1 MTAEQKIKYL
11 PAGGIAGFVMSD
23 EQVEQLEAE
32 ELQEQYGTA
41 GIAQFSTIG
50 KNMANFGRHGDD
62 TVAHVETGELIV
74 PRALIE
80 NNPKLKESIFQH
92 LRELGVEDPER
103 YVVGESKNSL
113 NPTTGLPEF
122 FFKKL
127 FKSVSK
133 MVKSVGKILKKAAP
147 IIIPIALNF
156 IAPGLGAVWSG
167 AIGSGIATLVQG
179 GSIKDAF
186 KSALIGGATG
196 ALTAGFSGSGDF
208 MSNVSADVS
217 MGTTNIGNAFS
228 QGSFAPLQSTT
239 GPSIEGLF
247 DGKSSINNADMAST
261 TVDSSDFATS
271 ASGQQPGTFGADGS
285 VQVAGDNIYPDLGRP
300 SSTNVNG
307 YRVDARGNYV
317 SGGGTPLAK
326 PVDSNVFG
334 VDNFSNYQPPAMDP
348 YQANAL
354 KLEGVD
360 VGVGGNQ
367 TITSTKPKSMFE
379 TFTDKASEY
388 GSKTSDLMFGTDA
401 TQAELFAKAGQFQKD
416 ALAKGYTLSSKE
428 AMALAQKQ
436 LNPGIIRKYGPS
448 LALAGVAGVA
458 GGMFDVPEEEK
469 DKPIRTGMDVY
480 NENPDLYNVGD
491 LEPLYIAGD
500 SNVGTK
506 YPYYRPRTSRRPDW
520 VVDEVQNSA
529 QGGQIFPRRVGGIMP
544 NEGIPNQ
551 DSVRAMLMPGEF
563 VMTTDAVKGLG
574 GGDMNKGINNMYG
587 VMRNL
592 EQRGRRA

>member
-32 ELQEQYGTA
+32 ELQEQYGTT

-80 NNPKLKESIFQH
+80 NNPKLKESIFKH

-103 YVVGESKNSL
+103 YVVGESNNSL

-186 KSALIGGATG
+186 KSALVGGATG
-196 ALTAGFSGSGDF
+196 ALTAGFSGNSGSF
-208 MSNVSADVS
+208 MGNVSADVS

-247 DGKSSINNADMAST
+247 DGKSSVNNADMAST
-261 TVDSSDFATS
+261 ST
-271 ASGQQPGTFGADGS
+271 DGL
-285 VQVAGDNIYPDLGRP
+285 Q
-300 SSTNVNG
+300 
-307 YRVDARGNYV
+307 
-317 SGGGTPLAK
+317 
-326 PVDSNVFG
+326 
-334 VDNFSNYQPPAMDP
+334 
-348 YQANAL
+348 QANYLDTVTPKETAFIDMTNPTGEVTYLDANQTPITSSNIDAGTGSSNMYDTL
-354 KLEGVD
+354 KEYGTNAKKYLFQ
-360 VGVGGNQ
+360 GGNTDADILQ
-367 TITSTKPKSMFE
+367 MKNLEYKKVFDATGDKVLARAAF
-379 TFTDKASEY
+379 DKA
-388 GSKTSDLMFGTDA
+388 GPGM
-401 TQAELFAKAGQFQKD
+401 
-416 ALAKGYTLSSKE
+416 LA
-428 AMALAQKQ
+428 
-436 LNPGIIRKYGPS
+436 KYGPS
-448 LALAGVAGVA
+448 LAVAGIAGAA
-458 GGMFDVPEEEK
+458 GGMFDTPKEKEEEE
-469 DKPIRTGMDVY
+469 IRTGMDVY
-480 NENPDLYNVGD
+480 NENPDTYNVGD
-491 LEPLYIAGD
+491 LDPIYIPGD
-500 SNVGTK
+500 SNVETK
-506 YPYYRPRTSRRPDW
+506 YPYYRPRN
-520 VVDEVQNSA
+520 VQTVA

>member
-133 MVKSVGKILKKAAP
+133 TVKSVGKILKKAAP
-147 IIIPIALNF
+147 IILPIALAF
-156 IAPGLGAVWSG
+156 TPLGPIYGAMVGSGLG
-167 AIGSGIATLVQG
+167 TLING
-179 GSIKDAF
+179 GSIKDAA
-186 KSALIGGATG
+186 KSALIAGAF
-196 ALTAGFSGSGDF
+196 AG
-208 MSNVSADVS
+208 
-217 MGTTNIGNAFS
+217 I
-228 QGSFAPLQSTT
+228 
-239 GPSIEGLF
+239 
-247 DGKSSINNADMAST
+247 
-261 TVDSSDFATS
+261 
-271 ASGQQPGTFGADGS
+271 S
-285 VQVAGDNIYPDLGRP
+285 VG
-300 SSTNVNG
+300 
-307 YRVDARGNYV
+307 V
-317 SGGGTPLAK
+317 SGGSVGDALANPAGKFSATGTGLSNTFSSGSFTGPGELFGPTLP
-326 PVDSNVFG
+326 PVESQFGLRSVNASNNLNP
-334 VDNFSNYQPPAMDP
+334 DLSYS
-348 YQANAL
+348 ANTNTIDMSSPDGTIRTLDANNN
-354 KLEGVD
+354 VIRSYD
-360 VGVGGNQ
+360 ASGNL
-367 TITSTKPKSMFE
+367 TTTPKTKSMFE

-458 GGMFDVPEEEK
+458 GGMFDTPKEEE

-480 NENPDLYNVGD
+480 NENPDIYNVGD
-491 LEPLYIAGD
+491 LEPIYIPGD

-506 YPYYRPRTSRRPDW
+506 YPYYRPRN
-520 VVDEVQNSA
+520 VQTVA

>member
-32 ELQEQYGTA
+32 ELQEQYGTT

-80 NNPKLKESIFQH
+80 NNPKLKESIFKH

-196 ALTAGFSGSGDF
+196 ALTAGFSGPGEGLSGFGD
-208 MSNVSADVS
+208 NIAADVS
-217 MGTTNIGNAFS
+217 MGTTNISDAFS
-228 QGSFAPLQSTT
+228 KGSFAPLQRTTIPNIKDLVSSDQSTVST
-239 GPSIEGLF
+239 NTLANDKVIDVESLSPSKYNIGPDGKFVDASMVGADTTVNNQFASSPNYIADEGFVSGLNKGTSQTTIGDKLGFKMPESFSEAGDIMFRGGNTEADILQMKNVEYKKVFDATGDKVLARAAFDKAGPSMY
-247 DGKSSINNADMAST
+247 A
-261 TVDSSDFATS
+261 
-271 ASGQQPGTFGADGS
+271 
-285 VQVAGDNIYPDLGRP
+285 
-300 SSTNVNG
+300 
-307 YRVDARGNYV
+307 
-317 SGGGTPLAK
+317 
-326 PVDSNVFG
+326 
-334 VDNFSNYQPPAMDP
+334 
-348 YQANAL
+348 
-354 KLEGVD
+354 
-360 VGVGGNQ
+360 
-367 TITSTKPKSMFE
+367 
-379 TFTDKASEY
+379 
-388 GSKTSDLMFGTDA
+388 
-401 TQAELFAKAGQFQKD
+401 
-416 ALAKGYTLSSKE
+416 
-428 AMALAQKQ
+428 
-436 LNPGIIRKYGPS
+436 KYGPS
-448 LALAGVAGVA
+448 LAVAGIAGAA
-458 GGMFDVPEEEK
+458 GGMFDTPKEKEEEE
-469 DKPIRTGMDVY
+469 IRTGMDVY
-480 NENPDLYNVGD
+480 NENPDTYNVGD
-491 LEPLYIAGD
+491 LDPIYIPGD
-500 SNVGTK
+500 SNVETK
-506 YPYYRPRTSRRPDW
+506 YPYYRPRN
-520 VVDEVQNSA
+520 VQTVA